1 MDDQKSPP
9 EEPRQRLSAET
20 FDECFQQFSGG
31 IRAFLKSK
39 LGNEADVEDCFS
51 RVFEKLWTH
60 GTKVNGAAIGS
71 WLFVVAKREVALHWR
86 KQKSRDAAIER
97 AAQGAAEF
105 DDCETMDGLIQQER
119 VELLRAATADLPNE
133 QQELLRRRFIDGDS
147 FRTIAEDLDLPLGT
161 ALSRL
166 HAALKRLKAKLNP
179 DS

>member
-1 MDDQKSPP
+1 VDDQNSPP
-9 EEPRQRLSAET
+9 EEHRQRLSAET

-60 GTKVNGAAIGS
+60 GASVNGAAIGP

-86 KQKSRDAAIER
+86 KQKSREAAIER
-97 AAQGAAEF
+97 ASRDTAEF
-105 DDCETMDGLIQQER
+105 DDCQTVDGLIQQER
-119 VELLRAATADLPNE
+119 VELLRAAAADLPDD

-147 FRTIAEDLDLPLGT
+147 FRTIAEELGLPLGT

-166 HAALKRLKAKLNP
+166 HAALRRLKAKLNP

>member
-1 MDDQKSPP
+1 MDDQNSPP

-20 FDECFQQFSGG
+20 FDKCFQQFSRG

-60 GTKVNGAAIGS
+60 GAKVNGAAIGS

-97 AAQGAAEF
+97 AAQSAVEF

-119 VELLRAATADLPNE
+119 VELLRAATADLPDE